1 MNTAV
6 LVLII
11 NKNKNEFLSVSLKND
26 HSDFNLPGGKVEH
39 NETYIQTGIREVKEE
54 TGIDIYNLHYLYKDL
69 DNDFEVITYYTF
81 DYQGNIYTNENHIVK
96 WLPIYDL
103 NKSKKWSKYNSMIY
117 NKYIDLPKHI
127 RTRKITKSLERKN
140 HTFNGKKFT
149 NIHIR
154 RIVRNPFYKGDISY
168 GEMGV
173 KKHPYP
179 NIVSPRLFNK
189 VSSTF

>member
-11 NKNKNEFLSVSLKND
+11 NKNKNKFLSVSLKND
-26 HSDFNLPGGKVEH
+26 HSDFNLPGGKVEN

-117 NKYIDLPKHI
+117 NKYIDLK
-127 RTRKITKSLERKN
+127 L
-140 HTFNGKKFT
+140 
-149 NIHIR
+149 
-154 RIVRNPFYKGDISY
+154 
-168 GEMGV
+168 
-173 KKHPYP
+173 
-179 NIVSPRLFNK
+179 
-189 VSSTF
+189 